1 MTQFRT
7 KKNIYIFAFIIFF
20 IIIALYLNRSYAHI
34 YKFISAANLP
44 PVNLSEKYL
53 FDTMAT
59 TSLTYVALGDSLTA
73 GAGADNDQE
82 SFPYFLAQKIAD
94 NKKVILHNRAVPGYK
109 TSDLI
114 FNLLDKAIND
124 RPDVISLLIGVND
137 IHDQVPEKEFAKNYE
152 IILKRLTTKTQSKI
166 NVINLP
172 YIGADNLIL
181 PPYNFYFNKK
191 TQAYNLIIKNLA
203 DKYRVNYID
212 LYAPSLELF
221 KKPGSHYSADL
232 FHPSASGYK
241 IWADLIYDHFNY

>member
-7 KKNIYIFAFIIFF
+7 KKNIFILGAILFF
-20 IIIALYLNRSYAHI
+20 VIIGLYFNRSYAYI
-34 YKFISAANLP
+34 YKIIGAANLP
-44 PVNLSEKYL
+44 PVNLKEEYL
-53 FDTMAT
+53 LNDMSK
-59 TSLTYVALGDSLTA
+59 TSLVYVALGDSLTA
-73 GAGADNDQE
+73 GAGAESDQE
-82 SFPYFLAQKIAD
+82 SLPYFLAQKLAD
-94 NKKVILHNRAVPGYK
+94 NKKVILYNRAVPGYK

-124 RPDVISLLIGVND
+124 QPDIVSLLIGVND
-137 IHDQVPEKEFAKNYE
+137 IHNQVSENEFAQNYE
-152 IILKRLTTKTQSKI
+152 IILKRLTTETQAKI

-203 DKYRVNYID
+203 DKYQLNYID
-212 LYAPSLELF
+212 LYSPSLELF

-241 IWADLIYDHFNY
+241 IWADLIYDYLNY